1 VILLIEDDDT
11 TREVTATLLRYGGH
25 DVHTAMNGRHAL
37 ALLQTIVPTVIFC
50 DLHMP
55 QLDGWGFRRA
65 QMSSSQLQR
74 IPFVAVSAHLSPLDD
89 HHELQAAMLLH
100 KPVDPDDLLRCARLF
115 DRPVDAW

>member
-1 VILLIEDDDT
+1 MILLIEDDDT

-74 IPFVAVSAHLSPLDD
+74 IPFVAVS
-89 HHELQAAMLLH
+89 
-100 KPVDPDDLLRCARLF
+100 
-115 DRPVDAW
+115 